1 MPSERDW
8 RGVQVLRRPLF
19 LIALALLALAVLA
32 ELGSLALVP
41 GAPATGGMEALVG
54 GDAEMREALE
64 ELSGEERRALLDQP
78 KPPGLAIAYLALL
91 DGVLLFSVGLMGASL
106 LVPERVHGRLQGA
119 LTLVFALLILLGGI
133 ALVVA
138 AIALLILMLSLLLA
152 APFGT
157 LAYLALYGFFDRSG
171 AAVVLG
177 VVMALKLGFAVC
189 LVLAHQRFLQNR
201 GLVLLIVTSLIGN
214 VVIGFLHGFVP
225 GFLVSITDALAA
237 IVVAVLAL
245 LWALFFLIG
254 SIGAVFRAISS
265 ARA

>member
-1 MPSERDW
+1 M
-8 RGVQVLRRPLF
+8 F

-41 GAPATGGMEALVG
+41 DAPASAGLATLVG
-54 GDAEMREALE
+54 GDEGMAEALG
-64 ELSGEERRALLDQP
+64 ELSDEERRALLEQP
-78 KPPGLAIAYLALL
+78 RPPGLAIAYLALL
-91 DGVLLFSVGLMGASL
+91 DGLLLFSVGLMGASL

-133 ALVVA
+133 VLVVA
-138 AIALLILMLSLLLA
+138 AIAVLILMLSLLLA
-152 APFGT
+152 TPFGT
-157 LAYLALYGFFDRSG
+157 IAYLALYGFFDRTG
-171 AAVVLG
+171 AAAVLG

-245 LWALFFLIG
+245 LWALWFLVG
-254 SIGAVFRAISS
+254 SIGGVVRALSS